1 MSETTSI
8 DIIHTRQQL
17 RIESLARRD
26 RMSSSERKDFSRIII
41 DRLKSEIE
49 AGYEKT
55 DVPSGIRTP
64 DPGVRDP
71 LTFLHCYISF
81 RSEVETRTFIEET
94 LACGVR
100 IVVPVVEE
108 LDGNQFLVH
117 TEIKGLS
124 ELRQGA
130 FGLEEPVERIP
141 SLLDALGA
149 VIVPIAAFDRSGTRL
164 GYGKGFYDRFLHG
177 LPRAVLRIGLAFST
191 QEVAH
196 IPILPHDEPLDCI
209 ITERE
214 IIRAEPST
222 SI

>member
-8 DIIHTRQQL
+8 DIIRARQQL
-17 RIESLARRD
+17 RIDTLARRD
-26 RMSSSERKDFSRIII
+26 RMPNSERKDFNQIII

-49 AGYEKT
+49 TGYKRGL
-55 DVPSGIRTP
+55 PSGIRTP
-64 DPGVRDP
+64 ESGPRDP

-81 RSEVETRTFIEET
+81 RSEVETRAFIEET
-94 LACGVR
+94 LARGVR

-108 LDGNQFLVH
+108 LDGKQFLVH

-130 FGLEEPVERIP
+130 FGLEEPTERIP
-141 SLLDALGA
+141 SSLESLGA

-177 LPRAVLRIGLAFST
+177 LPQSVLRIGLAFSA

-196 IPILPHDEPLDCI
+196 IPILPHDERLDCI

-222 SI
+222 SV

>member
-1 MSETTSI
+1 MSDTFSP
-8 DIIHTRQQL
+8 DILSTRQQL
-17 RIESLARRD
+17 RMDSLARRD
-26 RMSSSERKDFSRIII
+26 RMPDSERKDFSQIII
-41 DRLKSEIE
+41 DRLKSEI
-49 AGYEKT
+49 GRGFKT
-55 DVPSGIRTP
+55 GSSFEPRTP
-64 DPGVRDP
+64 SPESHDP

-94 LACGVR
+94 LARGIR

-108 LDGNQFLVH
+108 LDGKQFLVH

-130 FGLEEPVERIP
+130 FGLEEPTERIP
-141 SLLDALGA
+141 SSLESLGA

-177 LPRAVLRIGLAFST
+177 LPQSVLRIGLAFSA

-196 IPILPHDEPLDCI
+196 IPILPHDERLDCI
-209 ITERE
+209 ITEQE
-214 IIRAEPST
+214 IICAEPST
-222 SI
+222 SV